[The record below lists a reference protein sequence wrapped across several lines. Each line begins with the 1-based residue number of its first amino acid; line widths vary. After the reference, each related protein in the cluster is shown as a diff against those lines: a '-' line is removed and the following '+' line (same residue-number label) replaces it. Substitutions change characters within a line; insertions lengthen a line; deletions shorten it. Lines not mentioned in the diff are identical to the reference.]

1 MQEERSMMVLDV
13 VTTVCIGLL
22 IGTEFAVSV
31 FINPILRK
39 LDDGAQAR
47 AIGLFAKRLGFVMP
61 FWYAGSLVLLIAGAV
76 VRRHDAAD
84 GLLIAACAIWAAVI
98 VATVL
103 VLVPINSRMMQLD
116 AKAFSAEAQRDH
128 TKWDRWH
135 RVRVAALAAAAVC
148 FLVAVRV

>member
-1 MQEERSMMVLDV
+1 MLVLDV
-13 VTTVCIGLL
+13 VTTLCVGLL

-47 AIGLFAKRLGFVMP
+47 AIGLFARRLGFVMP
-61 FWYAGSLVLLIAGAV
+61 FWYAGSLLLLLAGAA
-76 VRRHDAAD
+76 VRWREAGDA
-84 GLLIAACAIWAAVI
+84 LMIAACAIWAAVI

-103 VLVPINSRMMQLD
+103 VLVPINNRMMQLD
-116 AKAFSAEAQRDH
+116 AKVFPTEALREH
-128 TKWDRWH
+128 RTWDRWH